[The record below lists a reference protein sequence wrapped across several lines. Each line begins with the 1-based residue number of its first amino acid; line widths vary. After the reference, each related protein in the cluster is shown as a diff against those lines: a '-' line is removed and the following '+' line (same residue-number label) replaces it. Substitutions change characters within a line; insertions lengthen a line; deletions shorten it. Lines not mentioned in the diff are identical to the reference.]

1 MKVLMH
7 RFNGSSW
14 QPIYPQTTI
23 DQVKE
28 LPTRLEWIERDIY
41 EVSSWVNNLSK
52 RVDDIEDASG
62 WTLLYNGSTML
73 SSSSFSTINLSDS
86 INIGDVLAIEVRYGS
101 NSTSYN
107 SRIILTAIGSN
118 SYTSTSGIN
127 PRKIGVTDFDGE
139 YFKNIYFITYRYS
152 TTQLRVGHYSYLRG
166 RFLPSSNTV
175 DWNTNQS
182 LSVYITRI
190 WKVT

>member
-41 EVSSWVNNLSK
+41 EVSSWVNTLSN
-52 RVDDIEDASG
+52 RVDDIEGASG
-62 WTLLYNGSTML
+62 WTLLYNGSTSL
-73 SSSSFSTINLSDS
+73 SSSSFSSIALSDY
-86 INIGDVLAIEVRYGS
+86 INVGDVLAIEVRYG
-101 NSTSYN
+101 NSTTTYN
-107 SRIILTAIGSN
+107 SKIILTAIGS
-118 SYTSTSGIN
+118 SSATSTSIN
-127 PRKIGVTDFDGE
+127 YPRKIGFTDFDGM
-139 YFKNIYFITYRYS
+139 YFKNIYFVAYRFS
-152 TTQLRVGHYSYLRG
+152 ANQLRVGHYSYLRG
-166 RFLPSSNTV
+166 RFLTSSNTIE
-175 DWNTNQS
+175 WNTDQS
-182 LSVYITRI
+182 LSVYITRV

>member
-14 QPIYPQTTI
+14 QPMYPQTTI

-41 EVSSWVNNLSK
+41 EVSSWVNTLSK

-62 WTLLYNGSTML
+62 WTLLYSGSTSL
-73 SSSSFSTINLSDS
+73 STSSFSTINLSDYIS
-86 INIGDVLAIEVRYGS
+86 NGDVLAIEVRYGS
-101 NSTSYN
+101 TSTSYN
-107 SRIILTAIGSN
+107 SKIILTAIGS
-118 SYTSTSGIN
+118 SRSTGSHATY
-127 PRKIGVTDFDGE
+127 PRKIGFTDFDGE
-139 YFKNIYFITYRYS
+139 YFKNVYFIAYRHS
-152 TTQLRVGHYSYLRG
+152 SIQLRVGHYSYLRG

-175 DWNTNQS
+175 EWNTNQS

-190 WKVT
+190 WKVI